1 MAYLCKDEATRKK
14 IKEYINEYVTEKM
27 MSPSIRDIADGTG
40 ISRSM
45 VQRYMAAMRE
55 DGEIDY
61 GRRNISTD
69 FTSRI
74 DRDCVV
80 VTRIGDNDG
89 EYFSLPRTWLG
100 DGSFCMIEADDESMS
115 GIGISAGDTVIIRES
130 DSFDEGDC
138 VAVELRDGSI
148 VLRNAYER
156 VGGVLLASANPKYS
170 SRTVNDAQIIGV
182 AVKIIKNLGKTEYK
196 DEREKSSLQV
206 FLL

>member
-1 MAYLCKDEATRKK
+1 MAYLCKDEATRNK
-14 IKEYINEYVTEKM
+14 IKEYINEYVTINM
-27 MSPSIRDIADGTG
+27 MSPSIRDIAEGTG

-61 GRRNISTD
+61 GRRNISTE

-89 EYFSLPRTWLG
+89 EYFSLPRSWVG
-100 DGSFCMIEADDESMS
+100 DGSFYMIEASDDSMS
-115 GIGISAGDTVIIRES
+115 GIGISEGDTVIIRED
-130 DSFDEGDC
+130 DSFEDGDC
-138 VAVELRDGSI
+138 VAFYGRGGEI
-148 VLRNAYER
+148 VLRNAYKR
-156 VGGVLLASANPKYS
+156 ANGVALTAANSKYS
-170 SRTVNDAQIIGV
+170 SRNERDVEIIGV
-182 AVKIIKNLGKTEYK
+182 AVKIIKSLGKTDYK
-196 DEREKSSLQV
+196 EEKGKSSLQV

>member
-1 MAYLCKDEATRKK
+1 MAYLCKDETTRNK
-14 IKEYINEYVTEKM
+14 IKEYINEYVTINM
-27 MSPSIRDIADGTG
+27 MSPSIRDIEQGTG

-80 VTRIGDNDG
+80 VTRIGDSDG
-89 EYFSLPRTWLG
+89 EYFSLPRSWLG
-100 DGSFCMIEADDESMS
+100 DGSFYMIEASDDSMS
-115 GIGISAGDTVIIRES
+115 GIGISEGDTVIIRED
-130 DSFDEGDC
+130 DSFEEGDC
-138 VAVELRDGSI
+138 VAFYGRSGEVI
-148 VLRNAYER
+148 LRNAYAR
-156 VGGVLLASANPKYS
+156 SNGITLSAANPKYS
-170 SRTVNDAQIIGV
+170 SRTERDVQIVGV
-182 AVKIIKNLGKTEYK
+182 AVKIIKSLGKTDYK
-196 DEREKSSLQV
+196 EEKGKSSLQV

>member
-1 MAYLCKDEATRKK
+1 MAYLCKDKSTRSK
-14 IKEYINEYVTEKM
+14 IKEYINEYVTINM

-61 GRRNISTD
+61 GRRNISTE

-80 VTRIGDNDG
+80 VTRIGDSDG
-89 EYFSLPRTWLG
+89 EYFSLPRSWVG
-100 DGSFCMIEADDESMS
+100 DGSFYMIEASDDSMS
-115 GIGISAGDTVIIRES
+115 GIGISEGDTVIIRED
-130 DSFDEGDC
+130 DSFE
-138 VAVELRDGSI
+138 DGECI
-148 VLRNAYER
+148 AFYERGGEVVLRNAYKR
-156 VGGVLLASANPKYS
+156 SNGIALTSANSKYS
-170 SRTVNDAQIIGV
+170 SRTEKNVDVIGV
-182 AVKIIKNLGKTEYK
+182 VVKIIKSLGKTDYK
-196 DEREKSSLQV
+196 EEKGKSSLQV

>member
-1 MAYLCKDEATRKK
+1 MAYLCKDEATRRK

-130 DSFDEGDC
+130 DEFDEGDC
-138 VAVELRDGSI
+138 VAVELREGSI